1 MLGFL
6 YLVLNATALA
16 VPLTSIPFVYTTSLG
31 GCVNFSAYLDPL
43 SPWGVASVYVVSDT
57 GQLGW
62 PQLRPYPTP
71 KFVQGVACG
80 SFLSLRVDRWMG
92 VGPLVPVS
100 VSGEDS
106 AFLYGELPVEINKTA
121 IVKIKSFTKPQVVG
135 DFVYKTYSTVV
146 EGVYVEEYVVYGR
159 AQFAAYGIA
168 NITYIKLNDAKPDY
182 YVYIPTPGVKV
193 EGVRDWAPDVAL
205 WFAPNQ
211 SAVVGKPR
219 LVVEQI
225 SVPVVGD
232 CPGTAYVVNPVQRPL
247 TVYVK
252 LSTGEEYAL
261 SLYYIPAN
269 ITTWR
274 FQRAVAT
281 TLDGAELPV
290 DGVETDEGYPVGA
303 CLVQGLHYFVV
314 VRLNGTSYRYAASVN
329 AGVLE
334 ARTDLVEPRVEVGAP
349 FRAVVSPQVARAG
362 DNVTIRLYINQ
373 TLIAEVVKKAAPLVK
388 LNTTAYFKT
397 IRVVDVL
404 GTPVDSFTVYV
415 DKLKFYGKEGSAS
428 VVPVSDVAS
437 VEVRGAR
444 YLVRL
449 GPEVKVPTLTTASFL
464 KIVATAATVGG
475 AAAFL
480 FKRRHREKEVGGVD
494 VVEV

>member
-16 VPLTSIPFVYTTSLG
+16 VPITSIPFVYTAPLG

-43 SPWGVASVYVVSDT
+43 SPWGIASVYVVSNT
-57 GQLGW
+57 GQLDW
-62 PQLRPYPTP
+62 PQLKPYPTP
-71 KFVQGVACG
+71 KFIQGVACG
-80 SFLSLRVDRWMG
+80 NFLSIRVDKWMG

-100 VSGEDS
+100 VSGQDS
-106 AFLYGELPVEINKTA
+106 AFLYGEIPVGINKTA
-121 IVKIKSFTKPQVVG
+121 VVKIKSFTKPQVAG
-135 DFVYKTYSTVV
+135 DFVYKTYSSVV

-168 NITYIKLNDAKPDY
+168 NITYINLSDARPDY

-193 EGVRDWAPDVAL
+193 EGVRDWAPDLTL
-205 WFAPNQ
+205 WFGPNQ

-225 SVPVVGD
+225 SIPVVGE
-232 CPGTAYVVNPVQRPL
+232 CPGVAYVVNPVQRPL

-252 LSTGEEYAL
+252 LYTGEEYTL
-261 SLYYIPAN
+261 SFYYIPAN
-269 ITTWR
+269 ISTWR
-274 FQRAVAT
+274 FQKAVAT

-290 DGVETDEGYPVGA
+290 YGVETDEGYPVGT
-303 CLVQGLHYFVV
+303 CLVQGLHYYVV

-334 ARTDLVEPRVEVGAP
+334 ARTDIVEPRVEVSPP
-349 FRAVVSPQVARAG
+349 FRAVVSPPAARTG
-362 DNVTIRLYINQ
+362 DNVTIRLYVND
-373 TLIAEVVKKAAPLVK
+373 TLVAKVERKAAPLIK

-404 GTPVDSFTVYV
+404 GTPVDSFVVYV
-415 DKLKFYGKEGSAS
+415 DKLKFYGTRGEAL
-428 VVPVSDVAS
+428 VVPVSDVAA
-437 VEVRGAR
+437 VEVRGAK
-444 YLVRL
+444 YLVKL
-449 GPEVKVPTLTTASFL
+449 SSEVRVPTLTTASFL
-464 KIVATAATVGG
+464 KIAAAAATVGG
-475 AAAFL
+475 VAASL
-480 FKRRHREKEVGGVD
+480 FRKRRVEKEAGGAD